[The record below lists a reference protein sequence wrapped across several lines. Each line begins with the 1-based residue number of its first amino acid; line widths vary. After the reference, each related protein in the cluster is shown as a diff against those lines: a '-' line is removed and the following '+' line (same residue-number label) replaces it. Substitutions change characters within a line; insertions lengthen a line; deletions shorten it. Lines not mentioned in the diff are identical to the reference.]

1 MQSRLA
7 IVLMSVA
14 GAGVLFCLGL
24 AFGLGVMS
32 SPPAE
37 THKQIA
43 ITTTPTKVARQET
56 TGSATRDDD
65 RALTPLYPTRPA
77 GPASPPAA
85 QAAQAQEPAQQQQQ
99 ATPQPHQRAQQQAP
113 ASAPA
118 APTPTQQAKTDAPPA
133 AAAKPAATP
142 PVSTPKAATPVSL
155 ESRNA
160 CDVQACARAY
170 RSFRESD
177 CSYQPYSGPRQL
189 CVSPPGSKE
198 ASRSRA
204 PERAARVRDL
214 RDAAPNLR
222 EDARDDD
229 ATADGRAT
237 DRRADDDSRTV
248 VLRYHRDYT
257 ADGEDDRVVVPADSD
272 RGDWADDPG
281 DTSDDDQ

>member
-37 THKQIA
+37 KHKQIA
-43 ITTTPTKVARQET
+43 ITTAPTKVARQET
-56 TGSATRDDD
+56 TGSATHDDD
-65 RALTPLYPTRPA
+65 RALTPLYPARPA
-77 GPASPPAA
+77 GAASPPAA
-85 QAAQAQEPAQQQQQ
+85 QTAQVQEQPAPQQQQ
-99 ATPQPHQRAQQQAP
+99 ATPQPQAQQQAP
-113 ASAPA
+113 A
-118 APTPTQQAKTDAPPA
+118 PTQQAKADPPPASAARPA
-133 AAAKPAATP
+133 AAA

-189 CVSPPGSKE
+189 CVSPPGAIE
-198 ASRSRA
+198 ASRSRE
-204 PERAARVRDL
+204 PERAARSRDL
-214 RDAAPNLR
+214 RDAAPKLR

-229 ATADGRAT
+229 AAADGRAI
-237 DRRADDDSRTV
+237 DRRSDDGSRTV

-257 ADGEDDRVVVPADSD
+257 ADGEDDRVVVPADSG

-281 DTSDDDQ
+281 DAGDDDQ

>member
-43 ITTTPTKVARQET
+43 ITTAPTKVARQET
-56 TGSATRDDD
+56 TGSATHDDD
-65 RALTPLYPTRPA
+65 RALTPVYPARPG
-77 GPASPPAA
+77 GPSSPPAA
-85 QAAQAQEPAQQQQQ
+85 QAAQAQQQQQQ
-99 ATPQPHQRAQQQAP
+99 ATPQPQQQAQQQAP
-113 ASAPA
+113 APA
-118 APTPTQQAKTDAPPA
+118 STQQAKADTPPAPATAKPA
-133 AAAKPAATP
+133 AAA
-142 PVSTPKAATPVSL
+142 PVSAPKAATPVSL

-189 CVSPPGSKE
+189 CVSPPGAKE
-198 ASRSRA
+198 ASRSRE
-204 PERAARVRDL
+204 PERAGRSGDL
-214 RDAAPNLR
+214 RERAGDSR
-222 EDARDDD
+222 DDARDRALEDER
-229 ATADGRAT
+229 ATDGRA
-237 DRRADDDSRTV
+237 DDGSRTV
-248 VLRYHRDYT
+248 VLRFHRDYT
-257 ADGEDDRVVVPADSD
+257 ADGEDDRIVVPADD
-272 RGDWADDPG
+272 GRGDWVDDPG
-281 DTSDDDQ
+281 DAGDDDQ